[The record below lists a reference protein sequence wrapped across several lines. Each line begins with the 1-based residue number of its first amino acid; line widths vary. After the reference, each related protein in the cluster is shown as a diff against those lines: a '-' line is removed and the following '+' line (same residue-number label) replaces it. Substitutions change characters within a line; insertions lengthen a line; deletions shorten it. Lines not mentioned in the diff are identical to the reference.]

1 MQPISPLLSGE
12 IIYKMLKLGEKQKL
26 TVIKT
31 VDFGVYLA
39 ESTESADDRVLLPKA
54 QVPEGCKMGDEL
66 EVFIYRDSQDR
77 LISTT
82 RTPLITL
89 DGVAA
94 LKVVSV
100 GKQGAFLDWGL
111 EKDLFLPYAQQTR
124 KPAVG
129 EEVLVYLYI
138 DKSKRLCASMK
149 VYDHLRTDAPYK
161 SGDDVNGL
169 VFQANED
176 YGMFVAVD
184 DIYCAAILK
193 QELYGD
199 VKPGDRIR
207 ARVSRVRE
215 DGRLN
220 LSIREKAHVQIFP
233 DMERIMELLEQYG
246 GILPFTE
253 KATPEVIKRET
264 GMSKNEFK
272 RAVGHLYKERKIII
286 EDGKIRLVKD
296 EQ

>member
-1 MQPISPLLSGE
+1 
-12 IIYKMLKLGEKQKL
+12 MLKLGEKQKL

-39 ESTESADDRVLLPKA
+39 ESTENADDRVLLPKA

>member
-1 MQPISPLLSGE
+1 MI
-12 IIYKMLKLGEKQKL
+12 KLGEIQKL
-26 TVIKT
+26 TVIKQ
-31 VDFGVYLA
+31 VEFGVYLA
-39 ESTESADDRVLLPKA
+39 ESTESADEKVLLPKA
-54 QVPEGCKMGDEL
+54 QIPEGLKMGDEI

-82 RTPLITL
+82 NTPFIRL
-89 DGVAA
+89 GEVAA

-100 GKQGAFLDWGL
+100 GKQGAFLNWGL
-111 EKDLFLPYAQQTR
+111 EKDLFLPYAQQNR
-124 KPAVG
+124 KLNAG
-129 EEVLVYLYI
+129 DEVLVYLYI

-149 VYDHLRTDAPYK
+149 VYEHLRTDSPYK
-161 SGDDVNGL
+161 SGDDVSGL
-169 VFQANED
+169 VFQESEN

-184 DIYCAAILK
+184 DIYSAAILK
-193 QELYGD
+193 QELYGE

-233 DMERIMELLEQYG
+233 DMERILELLDQYG
-246 GILPFTE
+246 GVLPFTE

-272 RAVGHLYKERKIII
+272 RAVGHLYKERKIVI
-286 EDGKIRLVKD
+286 EDGKIRSANN

>member
-1 MQPISPLLSGE
+1 
-12 IIYKMLKLGEKQKL
+12 MLKLGEKQKL
-26 TVIKT
+26 IVIKT

-149 VYDHLRTDAPYK
+149 VYDHLRTDPPYK

>member
-1 MQPISPLLSGE
+1 MQVISPLRSGE
-12 IIYKMLKLGEKQKL
+12 VIFNMLKLGEKQKL
-26 TVIKT
+26 AVIKT

-39 ESTESADDRVLLPKA
+39 ESPETADEKVLLPKA
-54 QVPEGCKMGDEL
+54 QLPEGCGIGDEL
-66 EVFIYRDSQDR
+66 EVFLYRDSQDR

-89 DGVAA
+89 GGVAA

-111 EKDLFLPYAQQTR
+111 EKDLFLPYAQQSR
-124 KPAVG
+124 RPVPG

-149 VYDHLRTDAPYK
+149 VYEHLRTDSPYK
-161 SGDDVNGL
+161 VGDDVSGL
-169 VFQANED
+169 VFQQSEN

-184 DIYCAAILK
+184 DIYCAAVLK

-199 VKPGDRIR
+199 IKPGDRIR

-220 LSIREKAHVQIFP
+220 LSVREKAHVQIYP
-233 DMERIMELLEQYG
+233 DMERILDLLEQYG

-272 RAVGHLYKERKIII
+272 RAVGHLYKERKIVI
-286 EDGKIRLVKD
+286 EEGKIRLCKD

>member
-1 MQPISPLLSGE
+1 MI
-12 IIYKMLKLGEKQKL
+12 KLGEIQKL
-26 TVIKT
+26 KVIKQ
-31 VDFGVYLA
+31 VEFGVYLA
-39 ESTESADDRVLLPKA
+39 ESPESTDEKVLLPKA
-54 QVPEGCKMGDEL
+54 QIPEGTGMGDEV

-82 RTPLITL
+82 HTPLIRL
-89 DGVAA
+89 GEVAA

-100 GKQGAFLDWGL
+100 GKQGAFLNWGL
-111 EKDLFLPYAQQTR
+111 EKDLFLPYAQQNR
-124 KPAVG
+124 KLNAG
-129 EEVLVYLYI
+129 DEVLVYLYI
-138 DKSKRLCASMK
+138 DKSRRLCASMK
-149 VYDHLRTDAPYK
+149 VYDHLRTDSPYR
-161 SGDDVNGL
+161 SGDDVSGL
-169 VFQANED
+169 VFQESEN

-184 DIYCAAILK
+184 DIYSAAILK

-199 VKPGDRIR
+199 FNPGDSIR

-233 DMERIMELLEQYG
+233 DMERILELLDQYG
-246 GILPFTE
+246 GVLPFTE

-272 RAVGHLYKERKIII
+272 RAVGHLYKERKIVI
-286 EDGKIRLVKD
+286 EDGKIRSANN

>member
-1 MQPISPLLSGE
+1 MI
-12 IIYKMLKLGEKQKL
+12 KLGETQKL
-26 TVIKT
+26 TVIKQ
-31 VDFGVYLA
+31 VEFGVYLA
-39 ESTESADDRVLLPKA
+39 ESPESADEKVLLPKA
-54 QVPEGCKMGDEL
+54 QIPEGVKTGDEI

-82 RTPLITL
+82 NTPLIKL
-89 DGVAA
+89 GEVAA

-100 GKQGAFLDWGL
+100 GKQGAFLNWGL
-111 EKDLFLPYAQQTR
+111 EKDLFLPYAQQNR
-124 KPAVG
+124 KLNIG
-129 EEVLVYLYI
+129 DEVLVYLYI

-149 VYDHLRTDAPYK
+149 VYDHLRTDSPYR
-161 SGDDVNGL
+161 SGDDVSGL
-169 VFQANED
+169 VFQESEN

-193 QELYGD
+193 QELYGE

-233 DMERIMELLEQYG
+233 DMERILELLDQYG
-246 GILPFTE
+246 GVLPFTE

-272 RAVGHLYKERKIII
+272 RAVGHLYKERKIVI
-286 EDGKIRLVKD
+286 EDGKIRSANN

>member
-1 MQPISPLLSGE
+1 
-12 IIYKMLKLGEKQKL
+12 MLKLGEKQKL
-26 TVIKT
+26 IVIKT

-39 ESTESADDRVLLPKA
+39 ESAESADDRVLLPKA
-54 QVPEGCKMGDEL
+54 QVPEGCKTGDEL

-149 VYDHLRTDAPYK
+149 VYDHLRTDPPYK

-233 DMERIMELLEQYG
+233 DMERILELLEQYG

-272 RAVGHLYKERKIII
+272 RAVGRLYKERKIII

>member
-1 MQPISPLLSGE
+1 
-12 IIYKMLKLGEKQKL
+12 MLKLAETQKL
-26 TVIKT
+26 IVIKQ
-31 VDFGVYLA
+31 VEFGVYLA
-39 ESTESADDRVLLPKA
+39 QSRETADEKVLLPKA
-54 QVPEGCKMGDEL
+54 QLPEDINIGDEL

-82 RTPLITL
+82 RKPLIRLGET
-89 DGVAA
+89 AA

-100 GKQGAFLDWGL
+100 GRQGAFLDWGL
-111 EKDLFLPYAQQTR
+111 EKDLFLPYAQQNR
-124 KPAVG
+124 KLHPG
-129 EEVLVYLYI
+129 DEVLVYLYI
-138 DKSKRLCASMK
+138 DKSDRLCASMK

-161 SGDDVNGL
+161 AGDDVSGL
-169 VFQANED
+169 VFQESDN

-184 DIYCAAILK
+184 DIYSAAILK

-199 VKPGDRIR
+199 IKPGDRIR

-220 LSIREKAHVQIFP
+220 LSIREKAHVQIYP
-233 DMERIMELLEQYG
+233 DMERILELLAQYG
-246 GILPFTE
+246 GVLPFTE
-253 KATPEVIKRET
+253 KASPEVIKRET

-272 RAVGHLYKERKIII
+272 RAVGHLYKERKIVID
-286 EDGKIRLVKD
+286 DGKIRSVAD

>member
-1 MQPISPLLSGE
+1 
-12 IIYKMLKLGEKQKL
+12 MLKLGEKQKL
-26 TVIKT
+26 IVIKT

-124 KPAVG
+124 KPAIG